1 MWRIRIDKKFK
12 RIFILGII
20 DTMYLISYELVYT
33 IGITMLTPDRIDKQV
48 NLAGIDQSWTNLL
61 NHLDIDSHPEYNIDK
76 TQPWYLANFVDYL
89 RLLNFK
95 FDELNL
101 REIRAVDYDLV
112 DWSFLK
118 SNRLN
123 GAEVFKDLTI
133 YLQKPNFVTQYP
145 KCVPINADVRDR
157 KLAEVI
163 YDYYRRFLPFFYSF
177 IKLIRSTQRLSL
189 ERKLPVI
196 DNFMSNFG
204 DLSTGEFYSN
214 IPFDDAELK
223 RILKNGFEKYREHK
237 SEQRFSRAIA
247 ELTPMFKALS
257 EYLKIVSTVN
267 YVDLDLIHF
276 LHNAFLGK
284 NFNVYSDLFAM
295 DKEPNLLVNLSWT
308 YTKAVVYVHRLY

>member
-1 MWRIRIDKKFK
+1 
-12 RIFILGII
+12 
-20 DTMYLISYELVYT
+20 
-33 IGITMLTPDRIDKQV
+33 
-48 NLAGIDQSWTNLL
+48 
-61 NHLDIDSHPEYNIDK
+61 
-76 TQPWYLANFVDYL
+76 
-89 RLLNFK
+89 
-95 FDELNL
+95 
-101 REIRAVDYDLV
+101 
-112 DWSFLK
+112 
-118 SNRLN
+118 
-123 GAEVFKDLTI
+123 VFKDLTI
-133 YLQKPNFVTQYP
+133 YLQKPIFVTQYP
-145 KCVPINADVRDR
+145 KCVAINADVRDR

-189 ERKLPVI
+189 ERKFPVI

-284 NFNVYSDLFAM
+284 NFNVYSDLFAL

-308 YTKAVVYVHRLY
+308 YTKAFQYS

>member
-1 MWRIRIDKKFK
+1 
-12 RIFILGII
+12 
-20 DTMYLISYELVYT
+20 MYLISYKLVYT
-33 IGITMLTPDRIDKQV
+33 IGNTMLTPNEIDRQV

-61 NHLDIDSHPEYNIDK
+61 NHLDIDSHPEYNINK

-89 RLLNFK
+89 RLLNFN
-95 FDELNL
+95 FDELTL

-112 DWSFLK
+112 NWSFLK

-123 GAEVFKDLTI
+123 NVEVFKDLTI
-133 YLQKPNFVTQYP
+133 YLQNPIFVTQYP
-145 KCVPINADVRDR
+145 KCVPINPNVRDH
-157 KLAEVI
+157 KLADVI

-189 ERKLPVI
+189 EQKLPVI

-204 DLSTGEFYSN
+204 DLSTSKFYSN
-214 IPFDDAELK
+214 IPFDDIDLK
-223 RILKNGFEKYREHK
+223 KILKNGFEKYREYI

-284 NFNVYSDLFAM
+284 NFNVYSNLFAL

-308 YTKAVVYVHRLY
+308 YTKAFQYS